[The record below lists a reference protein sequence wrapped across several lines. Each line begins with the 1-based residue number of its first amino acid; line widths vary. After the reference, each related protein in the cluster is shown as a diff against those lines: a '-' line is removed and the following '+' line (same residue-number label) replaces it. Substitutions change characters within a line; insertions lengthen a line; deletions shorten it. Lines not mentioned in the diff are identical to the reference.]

1 MKPGYILLF
10 LLLVVL
16 ASTQTQGL
24 LRALIELSA
33 FAGFCYLF
41 STLPENIAKRR
52 AADKQPENHSEK

>member
-41 STLPENIAKRR
+41 STMPENITKRR
-52 AADKQPENHSEK
+52 TADKQPEDHAEK